1 MDPDSDSVESGSTTL
16 VPSHILEM
24 LQPDPKL
31 DPKLLFRIRNTGCA
45 GYGLF
50 PTIQSGSTWEC
61 VVSGHML
68 RDGENH
74 LDEVLCVSIARSEGI
89 PDLVLDTLDPASQ
102 CNAANNKDHN

>member
-1 MDPDSDSVESGSTTL
+1 VESGSTTL

-24 LQPDPKL
+24 LQ
-31 DPKLLFRIRNTGCA
+31 
-45 GYGLF
+45 
-50 PTIQSGSTWEC
+50 SGPTWEC

-74 LDEVLCVSIARSEGI
+74 LDEVLCVSIAGSEGI